1 MPVCEKEGSWFS
13 WRLHASGKGKK
24 ICITGTVISYPDK
37 PMEEVKQGTV
47 LEFVGTTC
55 RNSNVREVLLEVLH
69 LNWDLSDEEELTS
82 KDMRN

>member
-1 MPVCEKEGSWFS
+1 MIFMEITCQWE
-13 WRLHASGKGKK
+13 RKK
-24 ICITGTVISYPDK
+24 IYITGTVISYPDK

-47 LEFVGTTC
+47 LEFDWLVGKTF

-69 LNWDLSDEEELTS
+69 LNLDLSDEEELTS

>member
-1 MPVCEKEGSWFS
+1 
-13 WRLHASGKGKK
+13 
-24 ICITGTVISYPDK
+24 
-37 PMEEVKQGTV
+37 MEEVKQGTV
-47 LEFVGTTC
+47 LEFDWFVGKTF

>member
-1 MPVCEKEGSWFS
+1 
-13 WRLHASGKGKK
+13 
-24 ICITGTVISYPDK
+24 
-37 PMEEVKQGTV
+37 MEEVKQGTV
-47 LEFVGTTC
+47 LEFDWLVGKTF